1 MNDKTISVP
10 GITLCWVTSFCVDL
24 AWHLNSL
31 ILSMTMVWLIQQA
44 HWAATSS
51 VRLWHLRMTTL
62 ENNVCP
68 IVKLRS
74 RFQVRS
80 RSSPRSGPEGPRSKV
95 QRPGPGLYIKLSS
108 SGPGQGPRSGP
119 GQAAGQVPGQVQQ
132 VQGLRPKTWT
142 WAIH

>member
-80 RSSPRSGPEGPRSKV
+80 RSSPRSGPEGPRSKDLDLGYTLNLV
-95 QRPGPGLYIKLSS
+95 CHHPPLTTHHPVNFSWDGDEYKPLLYDF
-108 SGPGQGPRSGP
+108 
-119 GQAAGQVPGQVQQ
+119 
-132 VQGLRPKTWT
+132 
-142 WAIH
+142 